1 MTTNT
6 STTMTKEQI
15 KKRIIEVLE
24 NAGIKVARDN
34 FNDSGCLADV
44 YPESRWPGYGGTSLV
59 VVYADRVQK
68 YQRDTPYNYTKG
80 YFVSEPV
87 YYNTEEE
94 MVAAV
99 RKFVETP
106 KASCWS

>member
-1 MTTNT
+1 MN
-6 STTMTKEQI
+6 KEEI
-15 KKRIIEVLE
+15 RKRIIEALDK
-24 NAGIKVARDN
+24 AGIKVARDN
-34 FNDSGCLADV
+34 YNDSGCLADV
-44 YPESRWPGYGGTSLV
+44 YPENRWPGCGGTSLV

-80 YFVSEPV
+80 YFMSAPV

-94 MVAAV
+94 MIAAV